1 MAAINSYATLA
12 EFDQWKKISTT
23 DTNEDAVIED
33 VLEAAS
39 RYIDA
44 GTARKFYPRVQTR
57 YYDIPSN
64 GSRQLELDYD
74 LLEIITLTN
83 GDDVEVDSTDY
94 NLIGKNQT
102 PHYAI
107 KLKASSSVYWNYDSS
122 GNSELIIDVLAYW
135 GYHDQYA
142 TRAWAAGGT
151 INDASFTDS
160 KTTLAVQTGEGSNF
174 TAGKLIKAD
183 NEIMRVTGVSTDDL
197 TVVRGENGS
206 TAAAHDDDTA
216 IYIWQPIHDIQTA
229 CLQIAH
235 SYYSRRFGENESA
248 DSIITVGGVVI
259 TPRDIPGAAAST
271 IRRYKRWL

>member
-1 MAAINSYATLA
+1 MAAINAYATLA
-12 EFDQWKKISTT
+12 EFDQWKRNSAT
-23 DTNEDAVIED
+23 DTDEDAVIED

-44 GTARKFYPRVQTR
+44 GTARTFYPRIQSR
-57 YYDIPSN
+57 FYDIPSN
-64 GSRQLELDYD
+64 GYRELQLDDD

-83 GDDVEVDSTDY
+83 GDDVAVSSSDY

-107 KLKASSSVYWNYDSS
+107 KLKASSSVFWNYDGS
-122 GNSELIIDVLAYW
+122 GNWEFVIDVLAIW

-142 TRAWAAGGT
+142 ARAWPSGGT
-151 INDASFTDS
+151 IEDASFSASD
-160 KTTLAVQTGEGSNF
+160 TTLAVQEDEGANF
-174 TAGKLIKAD
+174 LAGQLIKAD
-183 NEIMRVTGVSTDDL
+183 NEIMRVTNISTDDL

-206 TAAAHDDDTA
+206 TAAAHDDDTD

-229 CLQIAH
+229 CLQIAN
-235 SYYSRRFGENESA
+235 SYFSRRFGENETT
-248 DSIITVGGVVI
+248 DSVITVGGVVI